1 MLFRGGNM
9 NNGKLWRSLAPLYA
23 LIVAGF
29 LFLAIG
35 GSQAI
40 TVLSENAPIQNRK
53 CIVLDAG
60 HGGQDGGA
68 VSCTGVSESSF
79 NLEICLRLNEM
90 MHLLGI
96 DTVLIRDTDR
106 SIHTQGD
113 TIAARKVSDLKE
125 RVKLVNSL
133 QNVILVSIHQ
143 NHFTDSRYSGAQVFY
158 KADKESAELA
168 ARLQNSFVQTIN
180 LGSNRKSKKA
190 EGIYLLEKAESP
202 AILVECGFLS
212 NYQEEAKLR
221 DPHYQKQVAAVIAA
235 SCSAYL
241 HGTQ

>member
-1 MLFRGGNM
+1 
-9 NNGKLWRSLAPLYA
+9 
-23 LIVAGF
+23 
-29 LFLAIG
+29 
-35 GSQAI
+35 
-40 TVLSENAPIQNRK
+40 
-53 CIVLDAG
+53 
-60 HGGQDGGA
+60 
-68 VSCTGVSESSF
+68 
-79 NLEICLRLNEM
+79 M